1 MPFAL
6 AARVEDL
13 KDDEPLAVDV
23 NGEPVALYRVGGEVF
38 ATHNICTHQYAL
50 LSEGYLDGD
59 CIECP
64 IHQACFDIRTGKVV
78 AGPADTPL
86 KVYPVRIDGSD
97 ILVEI

>member
-23 NGEPVALYRVGGEVF
+23 NGEPVALYRVDGEIF

-78 AGPADTPL
+78 SGPADTPL
-86 KVYPVRIDGSD
+86 KVYPVRIEGSD

>member
-6 AARVEDL
+6 AARLDDL
-13 KDDEPLAVDV
+13 KDDEPLAVEV
-23 NGEPVALYRVGGEVF
+23 KGEPVALYRLDGEVF

-64 IHQACFDIRTGKVV
+64 IHQACFDIRTGEVV
-78 AGPADTPL
+78 SGPADMPL